1 MILLNPTG
9 GAICNDPRGSG
20 YFRARRK
27 HKDSSIYYHK
37 GVDFLLPSGPGQNII
52 SPVSGVLS
60 RIVQVYIDTKEYT
73 GWEIKNDDICI
84 KLFYVIPTHS
94 MSGIVAHQGEVIGTA
109 QDISKRYPGKFPHVH
124 MEIVWCSPLLL
135 M

>member
-9 GAICNDPRGSG
+9 GAIRNDSKGAG

-27 HKDSSIYYHK
+27 HRNSSIYPHK
-37 GVDFLLPSGPGQNII
+37 GVDFLLPFGPGQDVV
-52 SPVSGVLS
+52 SPMSGTLS
-60 RIVQVYIDTKEYT
+60 RKIQVYSDTKEYT
-73 GWEIKNDDICI
+73 GWEIRNDDICI
-84 KLFYVIPTHS
+84 KLFYVVPDFSLVNI
-94 MSGIVAHQGEVIGTA
+94 MVQQGEVIGTA
-109 QDISKRYPGKFPHVH
+109 QDISKRYLGVLPHVH